1 MTAEPSGSST
11 ADESPVGIGAQSHYE
26 LSTDLV
32 TLMDHRPEEAEA
44 IRTIRTHIIARHLK
58 DGRRGLAVCAV
69 NKGAGCTFTATNLA
83 VSLAQA
89 GVATL
94 LVDADLRQP
103 GLESLIKPQS
113 PVEGLRQCLEDR
125 DGDVGSLLHTDVIP
139 NLSLLFAGGVAPH
152 AQEILAGNAFRKL
165 IERSLR
171 DFEITI
177 VDTPP
182 SSLCADARRISS
194 VVGYSLVVARTN
206 VSRVGD
212 LGVLASHLQEDGAR
226 VVGTVLN
233 EV

>member
-1 MTAEPSGSST
+1 MAGDTAPTNDEGPSQSSR
-11 ADESPVGIGAQSHYE
+11 YE

-69 NKGAGCTFTATNLA
+69 SRGTGCSFTAANLA

-94 LVDADLRQP
+94 LIDADLRQP
-103 GLESLIKPQS
+103 GLESLVRPQS
-113 PVEGLRQCLEDR
+113 PTDGLRQCLESY
-125 DGDVGSLLHTDVIP
+125 DGDASSLLHAEVIP
-139 NLSLLFAGGVAPH
+139 NLSLLFSGGVAPN
-152 AQEILAGNAFRKL
+152 AQEILAGNPFRKL

-212 LGVLASHLQEDGAR
+212 LGVLASQLQEDGAR